1 MAPVWTPWF
10 YLTIAILFEVAGT
23 ASMKL
28 SKGFAEL
35 APSVAVFVFYFAAVA
50 ALVLALK
57 RLELSIA
64 YAVWSALGT
73 AVTAVIGFA
82 YFREPITAIKL
93 GSLALVIV
101 GVTGLILA
109 SRPAA

>member
-1 MAPVWTPWF
+1 MGFSWTPWF
-10 YLTIAILFEVAGT
+10 FLTIAILFEVAGT

-28 SKGFAEL
+28 SRGFEEL
-35 APSVAVFVFYFAAVA
+35 VPSIAVFVFYFAALG

-64 YAVWSALGT
+64 YAVWAALGT
-73 AVTAVIGFA
+73 ALTAVIGFS

-93 GSLALVIV
+93 ASLALVIV
-101 GVTGLILA
+101 GVVGLILA
-109 SRPAA
+109 SKPVA

>member
-1 MAPVWTPWF
+1 MPWLL
-10 YLTIAILFEVAGT
+10 LTIAIVFEVAGT

-28 SKGFAEL
+28 SRGFEEL
-35 APSVAVFVFYFAAVA
+35 LPSIGVFVFYFAAVA

-73 AVTAVIGFA
+73 ALTALISFT

-101 GVTGLILA
+101 GVVGLILA
-109 SRPAA
+109 SKPVA